1 MASHSPL
8 SVLRCRT
15 RASRAARAPVPRQ
28 DCRRSVQPP
37 EETVLPSAQE
47 SPTRSTRSPA
57 SSGSDPDSAAL
68 AYKSQSGAPGP
79 EQLCAGTTTKGSRFT
94 RYVTFGPG
102 INPETR
108 HHPCSGRRAYA
119 TAALRPE
126 TPIGSHLLPRR
137 CKELHCTFE
146 ARGAALRSKSPI
158 ALPCTGAAGH
168 ERARAKVARSLDSWP

>member
-1 MASHSPL
+1 MLH
-8 SVLRCRT
+8 CRT

-47 SPTRSTRSPA
+47 SPTRSTGSPA
-57 SSGSDPDSAAL
+57 SSGSDPGSAAL

-94 RYVTFGPG
+94 RYVTFGPS